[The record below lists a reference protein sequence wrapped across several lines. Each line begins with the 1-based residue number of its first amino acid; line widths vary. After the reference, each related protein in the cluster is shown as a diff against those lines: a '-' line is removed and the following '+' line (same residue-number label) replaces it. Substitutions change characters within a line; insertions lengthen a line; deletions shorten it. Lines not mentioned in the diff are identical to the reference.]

1 MPPTPLEL
9 STLGHRI
16 RHQRVAHGLTL
27 DELGERVGVAGSQ
40 LSLIENGKR
49 EPKLSLLQAIATE
62 TGVQVTDLL
71 SSEPP
76 NRRAALE
83 IELERAQRGSVFRQL
98 GIAPGQGHQEHER
111 RHASSRSSGLH
122 RELQRREREAIA
134 TPEEARR
141 ANTELRLK
149 MRDVDNYLPEIEK
162 LAEKQLKSAGHVS
175 GALTHRTVSI
185 MAEQLGFELLYVS
198 DLPHSARSVTDL
210 EHGRIYLPPASIPGG
225 HGLRSMAL
233 QAMAHRLLGHQRPT
247 DYADFLQQRLEI
259 NYFAAACLMPET
271 ASVAFLAQA
280 KKDRNLAVE
289 DFRDAFGTTHESAGM
304 RLTNLATRH
313 LDIPLHFLRVDGSGA
328 ITRVY
333 ENDDLPLPMDVT
345 GAVDGQIACRKW
357 SARSAFDEQ
366 NRTTE
371 HYQYTDTPAGHV
383 LVLDA
388 DRHDL
393 GRRVLDHGRRAVRRR
408 EVVPRPRERRS
419 APSRRAPTSRAA
431 VGRRATS
438 PRAGRARRGRARG
451 CTCRCSRRSPAAPSP
466 ASTTTRC
473 TSSSTGTSEPPLG
486 YARAETP
493 PPGAGRVVPRS
504 RAPSPDAFPGS
515 TIAFL
520 GAVGSDAASGR
531 DEGAV
536 ALERGGDLGVGRGIR
551 REQLGDRIVGVP
563 SDRERV
569 RPDADDLAA
578 CDEQRAHHAVHAG
591 TDRPQ
596 ELRRARHRAV
606 DVREVVLLERRQR
619 HDLGGRRAA
628 ARRGSGHDIHRLAV
642 VGEDLQAIGCRFRRR
657 SGRPRAGAPSTTRS
671 RATPAGP
678 CEAM

>member
-71 SSEPP
+71 STEPP

-98 GIAPGQGHQEHER
+98 GIAPVKVTKSMSDDTLE
-111 RHASSRSSGLH
+111 SVLGLH

-149 MRDVDNYLPEIEK
+149 MRDVDNYLPDIEK

-271 ASVAFLAQA
+271 ASVAFLTQA

-371 HYQYTDTPAGHV
+371 HYQYTDTPAGTFWCSTQTGSTSDGEFSITV
-383 LVLDA
+383 GVPFDDA
-388 DRHDL
+388 KWFR
-393 GRRVLDHGRRAVRRR
+393 GRESQKRAVSTCPDEACCRRPSSDLASR
-408 EVVPRPRERRS
+408 WKGKAWPSARVHMQMFSPLPR
-419 APSRRAPTSRAA
+419 
-431 VGRRATS
+431 G
-438 PRAGRARRGRARG
+438 
-451 CTCRCSRRSPAAPSP
+451 
-466 ASTTTRC
+466 
-473 TSSSTGTSEPPLG
+473 
-486 YARAETP
+486 
-493 PPGAGRVVPRS
+493 
-504 RAPSPDAFPGS
+504 AFPGVDDNEVYE
-515 TIAFL
+515 FL
-520 GAVGSDAASGR
+520 
-531 DEGAV
+531 
-536 ALERGGDLGVGRGIR
+536 
-551 REQLGDRIVGVP
+551 DR
-563 SDRERV
+563 
-569 RPDADDLAA
+569 
-578 CDEQRAHHAVHAG
+578 HA
-591 TDRPQ
+591 
-596 ELRRARHRAV
+596 
-606 DVREVVLLERRQR
+606 
-619 HDLGGRRAA
+619 
-628 ARRGSGHDIHRLAV
+628 
-642 VGEDLQAIGCRFRRR
+642 
-657 SGRPRAGAPSTTRS
+657 
-671 RATPAGP
+671 
-678 CEAM
+678 